1 MAEALGDVNSDLF
14 FWELARV
21 AGLSAF
27 AALSL
32 ALLTGLSLRTG
43 VLDWLGSNR
52 VLRSVHEYT
61 TVLWMPL
68 GGIHVVAL
76 LLDRTA
82 RVRPLDVVVPFL
94 MPYGTVAVGLGTISL
109 SVFLLVTITG
119 LLKRRMNNRAWQWVH
134 RLSYLAFGLVFV
146 HSVMGGSDV
155 GDPVVAALT
164 WATAGLL
171 AVLSGARWI
180 WGRLPA

>member
-1 MAEALGDVNSDLF
+1 MNLDLF

-27 AALSL
+27 AALSVS
-32 ALLTGLSLRTG
+32 LLTGLSLRTG

-52 VLRSVHEYT
+52 VLRAVHEYT

-68 GGIHVVAL
+68 GGLHIVAL

-82 RVRPLDVVVPFL
+82 RVRLVDVVVPFL
-94 MPYGTVAVGLGTISL
+94 MPYGTLAIGLGTITFE
-109 SVFLLVTITG
+109 VFLLVAVTG
-119 LLKRRMNNRAWQWVH
+119 MLKRRMGSRAWLWIH
-134 RLSYLAFGLVFV
+134 RLSYFAFGLVFV
-146 HSVMGGSDV
+146 HGVLGGSDF
-155 GDPVVAALT
+155 GDPVISALT
-164 WATAGLL
+164 WSTAGLL
-171 AVLSGARWI
+171 ALLSAARVL